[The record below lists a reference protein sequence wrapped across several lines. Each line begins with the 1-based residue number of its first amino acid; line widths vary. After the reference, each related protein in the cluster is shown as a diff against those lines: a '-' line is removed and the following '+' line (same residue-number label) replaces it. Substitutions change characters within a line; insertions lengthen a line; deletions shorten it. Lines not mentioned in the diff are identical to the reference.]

1 MPSSAVSMRAS
12 LGTMQPGAGSI
23 IRSKSPLRI
32 SFVGGGT
39 DLPQYYEKYPGA
51 VLSSTINRYAHVSAY
66 PREDGIIEINSLDLG
81 HNVQFNMEESPVFDG
96 VMDLAKAA
104 IKRMGLSQGV
114 TLDIRMEA
122 PRGSGLGGSSALT
135 SAVLGALSAL
145 NGSFHTLYEL
155 AELNYEIERKD
166 LAIAGGK
173 QDQYATTFGGF
184 NILEFH
190 ADRVSVTP
198 LRIDRS
204 VLNDLE
210 AHLLLCYTG
219 KIRPNLGLVDQQMK
233 YFAEGRKDTLTGMHR
248 MYEMV
253 YEMKEALL
261 TGALDRFGAMLHE
274 AYVNKQMMNPHV
286 ADGTPAD
293 ALYAAARKNGV
304 IGGKLL
310 GAGGGG
316 YLLLF
321 CETSKQAKVR
331 LALEEMG
338 GQFAEFSF
346 DGLGIQVWRS
356 CAL

>member
-1 MPSSAVSMRAS
+1 MPSTAVCTRSS
-12 LGTMQPGAGSI
+12 LGNAQPGAGSI

-39 DLPQYYEKYPGA
+39 DLPQYYEKHPGA

-66 PREDGIIEINSLDLG
+66 ARNDGTVEINSLDLG
-81 HNVQFNMEESPVFDG
+81 HNVQYNLQDGPVFDG
-96 VMDLAKAA
+96 IMDLAKAA
-104 IKRMGLSQGV
+104 IRRMELNHGV
-114 TLDIRMEA
+114 TLDIRTEA

-135 SAVLGALSAL
+135 SAVLGALSAV
-145 NGSFHTLYEL
+145 NGSFHSLYDF
-155 AELNYEIERKD
+155 AELNYTIERKD
-166 LAIAGGK
+166 LGITGGK

-190 ADRVSVTP
+190 SDRVSVTP

-219 KIRPNLGLVDQQMK
+219 KIRPDLGLVDQQMR
-233 YFAEGRKDTLTGMHR
+233 YFSEGRKETLAGMSR

-261 TGALDRFGAMLHE
+261 TGALDRFGEMLHE
-274 AYVNKQMMNPHV
+274 AYVNKQKMNPHV

-293 ALYAAARKNGV
+293 ALYAAARKNGA

-321 CETSKQAKVR
+321 CETSKQLKVR
-331 LALEEMG
+331 RALEELDG
-338 GQFAEFSF
+338 HFTDFSF
-346 DGLGIQVWRS
+346 DGLGMQVWRS